1 MVIWRLPRNR
11 TGVPPMV
18 EFRDRAVVGF
28 LLLLRVWGWGAN
40 VVRYTADAGRK
51 RYGACNL
58 DHSEQKADQFDEGR

>member
-1 MVIWRLPRNR
+1 
-11 TGVPPMV
+11 MV